1 MDVETGMPP
10 GEEAL
15 GPLRAQQFLSHE
27 HRRHLPGKKLRQP
40 GVIDPGDFM
49 ENTRRVQA
57 AGRHQKMKMRMEII
71 RYDIIRGRSI

>member
-1 MDVETGMPP
+1 
-10 GEEAL
+10 
-15 GPLRAQQFLSHE
+15 
-27 HRRHLPGKKLRQP
+27 
-40 GVIDPGDFM
+40 M